1 MGRGGRAAALGLAC
15 FLVYAANGRSI
26 GSGDVVP
33 ASYLAVALV
42 RGDGVVLDRY
52 DGQLRGVDGRLPGY
66 LDERRGHVVSRYPI
80 GPGLVAAPLAAPL
93 AWWLDRVEPGW
104 DQGTDRA
111 AVRRRMDWIG
121 KTTAAAIAAGAVAL
135 LYVLLTR
142 LGQGRG
148 AVAAATIA
156 AGFGTGYL
164 PVASQALWQHGPAVL
179 CLTAAMLGL
188 RSAAARREPRPPGPR
203 PGWRGGMARAA
214 LAGAATAL
222 MVVCRTVDAVFA
234 AVIGLWALRHLDRP
248 SRWAFFVPAFAI
260 GGLWAAYNVHFFD
273 TLTGGYAEI
282 ERMHPWAHGTRGT
295 FTGSLIGGGLGT
307 LFSPSHGLLVYS
319 PWVMVVGAGLFS
331 SQVRRRL
338 FAPWSLPGWL
348 MVALVPSF
356 ALLATYSCWW
366 GGHCFGARFW
376 IDATPIL
383 AIGLAAA
390 VGGGIAESRFRIATG
405 LVAAAVLVNAVG
417 FLCYPSTWHNAPTNA
432 DRDHARLW
440 DWRDS
445 EVTRG
450 LREGV
455 RPRAW

>member
-1 MGRGGRAAALGLAC
+1 MLLGLAC
-15 FLVYAANGRSI
+15 VLIYMANGRSI

-52 DGQLRGVDGRLPGY
+52 AALLRGGDGRLPGY

-80 GPGLVAAPLAAPL
+80 GPALIAAPLAAPL
-93 AWWLDRVEPGW
+93 VWWLDRAEPGW
-104 DQGTDRA
+104 DRGSDRA

-121 KTTAAAIAAGAVAL
+121 KTTAAAITAAAVAL
-135 LYVLLTR
+135 LSVLLTR
-142 LGQGRG
+142 LGYGRG
-148 AVAAATIA
+148 AVAAAVVA

-164 PVASQALWQHGPAVL
+164 PVASQALWQHGPAAL

-188 RSAAARREPRPPGPR
+188 QGPGSRR
-203 PGWRGGMARAA
+203 GMARAA

-248 SRWAFFVPAFAI
+248 ARWAFFGPAFAI

-282 ERMHPWAHGTRGT
+282 ERMHPWAHGTHGT

-319 PWVMVVGAGLFS
+319 PWVLVVGAGLFRAS
-331 SQVRRRL
+331 VRRRL
-338 FAPWSLPGWL
+338 FEGGSLPGWL
-348 MVALVPSF
+348 MAGLAPSF

-383 AIGLAAA
+383 ALGLAAA
-390 VGGGIAESRFRIATG
+390 VGGGNAENRFRMANG

-417 FLCYPSTWHNAPTNA
+417 FLCYPSTWHSTPTNA

-440 DWRDS
+440 DWRDN

-450 LREGV
+450 LSEGV